1 MTKTGRI
8 AIYNGLGQPLEIKEY
23 PVPDPEPGAI
33 LVKVTLANVC
43 GSDLHMWRGDIDIA
57 ALGSPMPAVFGHEM
71 TGTVAQLGSG
81 VTTDSTGQPLTV
93 GDRVVYRY
101 FNPCGRCAPCLRG
114 EDTACFANL
123 AYISSAEV
131 FPHFRGAYADYY
143 YAYPNQTV
151 IKVPDDL
158 TDEMVAPVNCAL
170 AEVIYGLQKVRLGFG
185 ETIVIQGAGGLGIYA
200 TAVAREMG
208 AHKIIVV
215 EGIDER
221 VELAKSFG
229 ADEIVD
235 MKQYKTP
242 EERVMRVLE
251 LTGFQGAHVVA
262 ELAGIPAAL
271 PEGINMLG
279 QGGRCLE
286 IGNISPGRTTEIDP
300 ALLVMGSKTIY
311 GVTFYDADALKKS
324 LELLSR
330 TKDKYPFERILSRKY
345 PLENINQAF
354 EDQNNGLVSRSAIV
368 P

>member
-1 MTKTGRI
+1 MTSTGRM
-8 AIYNGLGQPLEIKEY
+8 AIYTGLDEPLQIKEY

-43 GSDLHMWRGDIDIA
+43 GSDLHMWRGDLDIA
-57 ALGSPMPAVFGHEM
+57 ALGSPMPAAFGHEM
-71 TGTVAQLGSG
+71 TGTVAKLGAG
-81 VTTDSTGQPLTV
+81 VTTDSTGQPLAE

-101 FNPCGRCAPCLRG
+101 FNPCGRCASCLRG
-114 EDTACFANL
+114 EDTSCSANL
-123 AYISSAEV
+123 MYMVSAEDY
-131 FPHFRGAYADYY
+131 PHFRGAYADYY
-143 YAYPNQTV
+143 YCYPNQTV
-151 IKVPDDL
+151 IKVPDAL

-170 AEVIYGLQKVRLGFG
+170 SVVIFGLEKVRFGFG

-208 AHKIIVV
+208 AEKIIVV
-215 EGIDER
+215 EGIDDR
-221 VELAKSFG
+221 IELVKSFG

-235 MKQYKTP
+235 MKQHKTP

-251 LTGFQGAHVVA
+251 LTGFQGAHVVT

-271 PEGINMLG
+271 PEGINMLA

-300 ALLVMGSKTIY
+300 ALLVMGSKTVY
-311 GVTFYDADALKKS
+311 GVTFYSAEALKKA
-324 LELLSR
+324 LDFLNR
-330 TKDKYPFERILSRKY
+330 AKDRYPFEKIISRKY
-345 PLENINQAF
+345 SLDDINQAF
-354 EDQNNGLVSRSAIV
+354 QDQNNGLVSRSAIV

>member
-8 AIYNGLGQPLEIKEY
+8 AIYNGLGHPLEIKEY
-23 PVPDPEPGAI
+23 PVPELEPGAI
-33 LVKVTLANVC
+33 LVQVKLANIC

-57 ALGSPMPAVFGHEM
+57 ALGSPMPAAFGHEM
-71 TGTVAQLGSG
+71 TGTVAELGAG
-81 VTTDSTGQPLTV
+81 VTTDSAGQPLAV

-101 FNPCGRCAPCLRG
+101 FNPCGRCACCLRG
-114 EDTACFANL
+114 EDTTCVADLMYMA
-123 AYISSAEV
+123 SADV

-143 YAYPNQTV
+143 YAHPNQTV

-170 AEVIYGLQKVRLGFG
+170 AEVIFGLRKVNFGFG
-185 ETIVIQGAGGLGIYA
+185 ETIVIQGAGGLGIYT

-208 AHKIIVV
+208 AGKIIVV

-221 VELAKSFG
+221 IELAKSFG

-235 MKQYKTP
+235 MKQFKTS
-242 EERVMRVLE
+242 EERIMKVLE

-286 IGNISPGRTTEIDP
+286 IGNISMGRTTEIDP
-300 ALLVMGSKTIY
+300 SLLVMGSKTVY
-311 GVTFYDADALKKS
+311 GVSFYDAEALKQS
-324 LELLSR
+324 LEFLSR
-330 TKDKYPFERILSRKY
+330 TKAKYAFDKILSRKY
-345 PLENINQAF
+345 SLDDINQAF